1 MPQRKMWMPGLITT
15 LLLLVAMLLSACG
28 GGASSGN
35 SGSASN
41 GSAAP
46 PDDKQVF
53 RWPQAANSDFVSL
66 DPGLIQYA
74 DGNYVARTIFSGL
87 VALDAKGIVVD
98 QLAASHQI
106 SPDGLTYTF
115 TLKDNLK
122 FSDGTPITSQDVIYS
137 INRTLDPATKS
148 EVAFYFDLIKGYDE
162 FQAGKV
168 KTLIGS
174 SLLAPDPK
182 TVKIVISKPAG
193 YFLAALTYTAS
204 SVVNK
209 KLIDKYGTKWTDHME
224 EGGTVG
230 PFKVQSYSHTTGLIV
245 IPDSNYFGTKPKLKK
260 IEFELSGD
268 LDTTYKGYQASQYDY
283 TPIPPVNLDAAKSAK
298 GFRTVPEL
306 NTWYL
311 ALNYLT
317 PPFNNIKVRQAFA
330 LAINKD
336 LLNKSVNRGAHKP
349 TNNIIPPNFPAYNPN
364 IKGPD
369 GTSST
374 AGNPDKA
381 KQLLQEGLQELGIKS
396 AADLP
401 VLTFT
406 NRNQKLTQDIAS
418 SIIQQWQ
425 DNLGVKVKQDVLEL
439 AKFNDTIQAAQNNPK
454 GAQIWFAGW
463 GADYSDPQDWLSV
476 FFAKGVSN
484 NQSNYGQNNTSAAA
498 EQQAVQKE
506 LQQADASSNQEE
518 RFKIY
523 QDAEQKIVNDVG
535 WIPLYHRNINR
546 LINPKVVNY
555 ELNGY
560 DQLSAEQ
567 WAQVYIAQ

>member
-1 MPQRKMWMPGLITT
+1 MPQRKMWLPGLVPTF
-15 LLLLVAMLLSACG
+15 LVVIALLLSACG
-28 GGASSGN
+28 SSTPSGNTGN
-35 SGSASN
+35 SGSGMA
-41 GSAAP
+41 

-66 DPGLIQYA
+66 DPGLIQYT
-74 DGNYVARTIFSGL
+74 DGNYIARTIFSSL
-87 VALDAKGIVVD
+87 VALNSKGEVAD

-106 SPDGLTYTF
+106 SDDGLTYTF
-115 TLKDNLK
+115 TLRDNLK
-122 FSDGTPITSQDVIYS
+122 FSDGTPVTAQDIVYS

-148 EVAFYFDLIKGYDE
+148 QVAFYFELIKGYDE
-162 FQAGKV
+162 IQAGKV

-182 TVKIVISKPAG
+182 TVKIVIKQRAG

-204 SVVNK
+204 SVVNQ
-209 KLIDKYGTKWTDHME
+209 KLIAKYGTRWTDHLE
-224 EGGTVG
+224 EGGTIG
-230 PFKVQSYSHTTGLIV
+230 PFKVQSYSHTTGLTA
-245 IPDSNYFGTKPKLKK
+245 IPDPNYFGAKPKLKK
-260 IEFELSGD
+260 IQFLLSGD
-268 LDTTYKGYQASQYDY
+268 LDTTYKGYQAGQYDY
-283 TPIPPVNLDAAKSAK
+283 TPIPPVNLDAARSNK

-330 LAINKD
+330 LAINKE

-364 IKGPD
+364 IKGVD
-369 GTSST
+369 GTNSVS
-374 AGNPDKA
+374 GNPDKA
-381 KQLLQEGLQELGIKS
+381 KQLFQEGLKELGYKS

-401 VLTFT
+401 PLTFT
-406 NRNQKLTQDIAS
+406 NRNQKLTQDTAS
-418 SIIQQWQ
+418 AVIQQWQ
-425 DNLGVKVKQDVLEL
+425 DVLGVKMQQNVLEL

-463 GADYSDPQDWLSV
+463 SADYSDPQDWLSV

-484 NQSNYGQNNTSAAA
+484 NRSNYGQNNGSDAAQ
-498 EQQAVQKE
+498 QQAVQQE

-546 LINPKVVNY
+546 LINPKVKNY

-560 DQLSAEQ
+560 DDLTAEQ
-567 WAQVYIAQ
+567 WANVYISQ